1 MNNIIISQYQYIK
14 YSYYFSGA
22 GGFTDCNIKNWKVM
36 LENNDINKPIGT
48 VRYGD
53 DESAR
58 YMNDDSL
65 VEEDMGII
73 LSQESLD
80 KLFTIVSN
88 WPIKLNTSKPAGP
101 GCSIQEKLI
110 LGSKNNLV
118 LGFDNERKK
127 KLNNWCENNG
137 LSLY

>member
-1 MNNIIISQYQYIK
+1 
-14 YSYYFSGA
+14 
-22 GGFTDCNIKNWKVM
+22 
-36 LENNDINKPIGT
+36 
-48 VRYGD
+48 
-53 DESAR
+53 
-58 YMNDDSL
+58 MNDDSL

-80 KLFTIVSN
+80 ELFTIVSN
-88 WPIKLNTSKPAGP
+88 WPIKLNTSKPTGP

-127 KLNNWCENNG
+127 NLIIGVKIMVCHCIKNSHCLKYSIIWFI
-137 LSLY
+137 